1 MSHPSGFPPPGQGQ
15 PHDQGQPSAG
25 QGLPQYGHGQQ
36 PPYGQDRPPSGQGQ
50 PPYGQPGESPYA
62 QQGPPQPG
70 QGATGKRTSRAPWII
85 AIVAI
90 LLAAGGVT
98 WGLTRTNAAEGT
110 TGLQFSVTESTA
122 ASPEDA
128 IRQVAE
134 RLASGQVNGAY
145 ESFAVNSPA
154 QNWDQVAYLDRIR
167 ASGPQDPPNPDD
179 PFFTSSFT
187 LWRLGQ
193 IGAQF
198 RYLALS
204 LKLPEDMADILD
216 YRTMPLNDDMTA
228 QQVVDATTVGNLEGL
243 TVDRIEQVALS
254 DSARYKETMSGLLK
268 VYGADEIKEYGV
280 LYSYDGQTWMGGATA
295 VRYGER
301 WLLWGLQSPLINQ
314 PSSGALSPA
323 TVEEFED
330 AVSAD

>member
-1 MSHPSGFPPPGQGQ
+1 MSHPSGFPPPGQDR
-15 PHDQGQPSAG
+15 PHDQGQPPTG
-25 QGLPQYGHGQQ
+25 QGQPQYGHGQQ
-36 PPYGQDRPPSGQGQ
+36 PPYGQGRPAYAQGQ
-50 PPYGQPGESPYA
+50 PAYGQPGDGRDA
-62 QQGPPQPG
+62 QPG
-70 QGATGKRTSRAPWII
+70 QGTPTTGRRGSRAPWII
-85 AIVAI
+85 AIVAV

-98 WGLTRTNAAEGT
+98 WGLTRTDAPAEDT
-110 TGLQFSVTESTA
+110 AGLQFSVTESTA

-134 RLASGQVNGAY
+134 RLASGQINGAF

-154 QNWDQVAYLDRIR
+154 QNWDQVAYLERIR
-167 ASGPQDPPNPDD
+167 ASSPQDPPNPDD

-204 LKLPEDMADILD
+204 LKLPQDMAGILE
-216 YRTMPLNDDMTA
+216 YRTLPLNDDMTA

-254 DSARYKETMSGLLK
+254 DSARYKETMSGLLT
-268 VYGADEIKEYGV
+268 VYGADEMKEYGV

-323 TVEEFED
+323 TVEEFEA